1 MRYMEDNTV
10 SVSSLPQSFV
20 DWVNEKRDVGKEQ
33 KAPFLRRY
41 LLQIED
47 YTKWMEEREEGIQ

>member
-1 MRYMEDNTV
+1 MDNNTV
-10 SVSSLPQSFV
+10 SVSSMPQSFI

-41 LLQIED
+41 LLQITD
-47 YTKWMEEREEGIQ
+47 YKEWMKSNGECIP